1 MDMNTN
7 MNEAEQLRL
16 LKEIGGN
23 SAGWYLN
30 GFSFLDFMLAAFFF
44 IGVMIACYV
53 IIKNYKLIVRK
64 ISLFILS
71 IIWTV
76 QAIFEVLQDVPAKR
90 QENKRAF
97 FKNLK

>member
-7 MNEAEQLRL
+7 VEKAEQLRL
-16 LKEIGGN
+16 LKEVGGN
-23 SAGWYLN
+23 TAGWYLN
-30 GFSFLDFMLAAFFF
+30 GMSFLDAMWIVVFV
-44 IGVMIACYV
+44 IGIAIALVV
-53 IIKNYKLIVRK
+53 IVKNYKLIVRK

-71 IIWTV
+71 IVWTI

-97 FKNLK
+97 FKSLQ